1 MAMLDIHC
9 LAEKRTFFS
18 LLGLFLC
25 VLTHLHNCYHSKMTH
40 LQSRE
45 KQAFRMKGILKR
57 KPYFI
62 QMACI
67 SSLGL
72 NFTLIS
78 MCMLSCFSNIQPSGT
93 LQALAHQAPL
103 SMGFSRH
110 KYWSGL
116 CFMPSSSGG
125 SSQPRD

>member
-25 VLTHLHNCYHSKMTH
+25 VLTHLHNCYHSKMIH

-45 KQAFRMKGILKR
+45 KQVFRMKGILKR

-62 QMACI
+62 QMACV

-93 LQALAHQAPL
+93 LRAIAHQAPL
-103 SMGFSRH
+103 SMALEWVVFHALLREI
-110 KYWSGL
+110 
-116 CFMPSSSGG
+116 FPT
-125 SSQPRD
+125 